1 MLIVLAGSTLPLIGG
16 FRIASL
22 SLIPCFFQLLLA
34 SPLFTVNFFFS
45 YGEIKKKK
53 GGRTVYGVIAQL
65 HWSCFDLLLIIER
78 RSMHGRMLFRQCGTK
93 ATQLIQVATCSFA
106 VKLNLVRESNLLCPS
121 F

>member
-34 SPLFTVNFFFS
+34 SPLFTVIFFFFLTARS
-45 YGEIKKKK
+45 KKKK
-53 GGRTVYGVIAQL
+53 GARTVYGVIAQL

-106 VKLNLVRESNLLCPS
+106 VKLNRGD
-121 F
+121 